1 MTASEIAA
9 WVGAT
14 TGAASFCLQVNKH
27 FRSGPVLRV
36 RACPSLVEWAESD
49 EDEVREPSVLVRVV
63 NVGEKPALIHHLTC
77 RRYDSQLGQALG
89 RYAEQTEFHT
99 GEVSWSLST
108 RLEPWESW
116 SARVKLRPAPVLRP
130 GERLVFG
137 VQEQASGR
145 LHLAPLR
152 FFPDGLAECFERVSG
167 EQPPEEK
174 TRPARRPTRRSR

>member
-14 TGAASFCLQVNKH
+14 TGVAGFALQAVKH

-49 EDEVREPSVLVRVV
+49 EDEVREPVVLVRVI

-77 RRYDSQLGQALG
+77 RLYDSRLDQAQG
-89 RYAEQTEFHT
+89 RFVEQTEFHAA
-99 GEVSWSLST
+99 EMSRPLPT

-116 SARVKLRPAPVLRP
+116 SARVKLQPAPILPP
-130 GERLVFG
+130 GARLVFG
-137 VQEQASGR
+137 VQEQARGR

-152 FFPDGLAECFERVSG
+152 FLPDGLAECFERVQV
-167 EQPPEEK
+167 EQPPEE
-174 TRPARRPTRRSR
+174 